1 MLTGLKNKSDY
12 FNKNCYIIIKGELY
26 MFDIFG
32 RKKIKRQEEYI
43 TRLEIKERQL
53 CQQLDEMK
61 KEYKELESKYKKV
74 KMELFLIKGE

>member
-1 MLTGLKNKSDY
+1 
-12 FNKNCYIIIKGELY
+12 

-32 RKKIKRQEEYI
+32 RKKIKKQQEYI
-43 TRLEIKERQL
+43 DHLEIQKIQL
-53 CQQLDEMK
+53 CQQIDEMK